1 MGLQEQLDSYFEV
14 KTQFVK
20 AGAKVRTESFM
31 LKEGVQDIDLIWGRG
46 PPPAPTDTVT
56 RPHPPDPEGV
66 IIRWGQI
73 YRTDKKQKGLIGTP
87 YQPVEEKRISYQIYA
102 ATTDQAV

>member
-1 MGLQEQLDSYFEV
+1 LDSYFEV

-46 PPPAPTDTVT
+46 PPSASTESVT
-56 RPHPPDPEGV
+56 RPRPNDPEGV
-66 IIRWGQI
+66 LIRWGQI
-73 YRTDKKQKGLIGTP
+73 FKTDKK
-87 YQPVEEKRISYQIYA
+87 
-102 ATTDQAV
+102 